1 MIVHTQGIL
10 PNVSL
15 DFSDIAE
22 IYVALG
28 VFVLNI
34 LISIIFL
41 YFVINT
47 IKVVRSEGEQKSKL
61 LVNIVGMF
69 LVFSFW
75 GIIYSIRAFF

>member
-10 PNVSL
+10 PNISL

-34 LISIIFL
+34 MISIIFL
-41 YFVINT
+41 YFVINI

-69 LVFSFW
+69 LAFSFW

>member
-1 MIVHTQGIL
+1 MIVHAQGIL
-10 PNVSL
+10 PNISL

-69 LVFSFW
+69 LAFSFW
-75 GIIYSIRAFF
+75 GIIYSIRAFL

>member
-1 MIVHTQGIL
+1 MIVHAQGIL
-10 PNVSL
+10 PNISL
-15 DFSDIAE
+15 DFRDVAE
-22 IYVALG
+22 IYVGLG

-75 GIIYSIRAFF
+75 GIIYSIRAFL

>member
-1 MIVHTQGIL
+1 MIVHAQGIL
-10 PNVSL
+10 PNISL
-15 DFSDIAE
+15 DFSDVAE
-22 IYVALG
+22 IYVGLG

-69 LVFSFW
+69 LAFSFW
-75 GIIYSIRAFF
+75 GIIYSIRAFL